1 MYLATRSTSTWCVRI
16 RLLYPF
22 EVIIPSNC
30 ARATRETWKCTDW
43 KPTQIPKPN
52 VHEGLGIS
60 WPAQKTDMDK
70 LKALAEEIKTKI

>member
-1 MYLATRSTSTWCVRI
+1 MRGRREKSWK
-16 RLLYPF
+16 
-22 EVIIPSNC
+22 
-30 ARATRETWKCTDW
+30 RADR